1 MGLGVAKKMFAPAL
15 LGLFMWSSPAAAFDF
30 TLWDGLLKKYVS
42 PKSANGVVF
51 HSVDYPA
58 MKKDPRYKRLI
69 SDLRKFSPESLKSRE
84 QKLAFWINLYNIFAV
99 KVVQDNY
106 PLKSI
111 KDAGSFFSPV
121 WKKTAGVVGGKD
133 ITLDEIEHE
142 ILRKMGEPR
151 IHIAIVCAS
160 VSCPD
165 LRTEAYTEKKLNAQ
179 LDDQMKSLLAN
190 RGKGL
195 HIDRQKGK
203 IYISSI
209 FKWFKKD
216 FESSGGVVEFIT
228 PYSPEQDRKY
238 LKGKNYKVSYLDY
251 DWGLNAIQD

>member
-1 MGLGVAKKMFAPAL
+1 MSKKSNITKFFL
-15 LGLFMWSSPAAAFDF
+15 LILF
-30 TLWDGLLKKYVS
+30 LYV
-42 PKSANGVVF
+42 
-51 HSVDYPA
+51 
-58 MKKDPRYKRLI
+58 
-69 SDLRKFSPESLKSRE
+69 
-84 QKLAFWINLYNIFAV
+84 
-99 KVVQDNY
+99 
-106 PLKSI
+106 
-111 KDAGSFFSPV
+111 FFSPV
-121 WKKTAGVVGGKD
+121 WGKTAGVVGGKG
-133 ITLDEIEHE
+133 ITLDEIEHG

-165 LRTEAYTEKKLNAQ
+165 LRTESYTEKKLNTQ

-238 LKGKNYKVSYLDY
+238 LEEKNYKVSYLDY
-251 DWGLNAIQD
+251 DWGLNAIPQ